1 MVFLE
6 QRAKVHNSHEAFM
19 YFVHPNWALPF
30 QTARRIGDFL
40 SKVII
45 AWQNFMYKIQLLI
58 HFPEILVWAVSTSS
72 ILDFDNSRRKKGQ
85 TKENDKTWDSNKSVR
100 HC

>member
-1 MVFLE
+1 
-6 QRAKVHNSHEAFM
+6 
-19 YFVHPNWALPF
+19 
-30 QTARRIGDFL
+30 
-40 SKVII
+40 
-45 AWQNFMYKIQLLI
+45 MYKIQLLI

-85 TKENDKTWDSNKSVR
+85 TKENDKTQDSNKSVR

>member
-1 MVFLE
+1 M
-6 QRAKVHNSHEAFM
+6 
-19 YFVHPNWALPF
+19 
-30 QTARRIGDFL
+30 GDFL

-45 AWQNFMYKIQLLI
+45 AWQNFTYKMQLLI

-72 ILDFDNSRRKKGQ
+72 ILDFDNSCRKKGQ